1 MDTVGINMY
10 ARQIRE
16 CSAFNLN
23 RHLARTPLLQ
33 MAYKFL
39 VIFSKYSVS
48 LYGSFCAVERELTVD
63 DTLYRFS
70 LIRFVH
76 LIGFL
81 LLEVNSLHCKL
92 ILLFCFPM
100 TGCSLY
106 CKAQ

>member
-16 CSAFNLN
+16 CSAFNVN
-23 RHLARTPLLQ
+23 SHLARTPLLQ

-48 LYGSFCAVERELTVD
+48 LYDSFCAVERELTVD
-63 DTLYRFS
+63 VTLYWFG

-76 LIGFL
+76 LIGVL
-81 LLEVNSLHCKL
+81 LLEVNSLHYKI
-92 ILLFCFPM
+92 ILFLCFPV

-106 CKAQ
+106 CQAQ